1 MRYYEHCLAQQNA
14 LISEFY
20 HYVDVLTEPYVE
32 TALKNQTNTF
42 LQISVDEA
50 ILLFRLTQ
58 TIVGR
63 PFVEMIPIAEREEH
77 R

>member
-14 LISEFY
+14 LTSDFY
-20 HYVDVLTEPYVE
+20 HYVYVLEPYVE

-63 PFVEMIPIAEREEH
+63 PFVEMNPIAGSEEH